1 MIRRFRVDKSQRRRS
16 WWDQGRRGRKCS
28 ALVLAF
34 AAISRPRA
42 LLVAENFCLRQ
53 QLLVL
58 QRRHP
63 RPRLR
68 ARRVWPQAHINFANA
83 KGSAPLMTLPPRDYY
98 TGIVTYYHVSRRW
111 LALGE
116 SRVPG

>member
-1 MIRRFRVDKSQRRRS
+1 
-16 WWDQGRRGRKCS
+16 
-28 ALVLAF
+28 
-34 AAISRPRA
+34 
-42 LLVAENFCLRQ
+42 
-53 QLLVL
+53 
-58 QRRHP
+58 
-63 RPRLR
+63 
-68 ARRVWPQAHINFANA
+68 VWPQAHINFANA